1 MAGFLAQA
9 AVRRTPVILDGV
21 VVTAAALVANDLAPG
36 AVSWWVAGHKS
47 PEPAHALALRR
58 LDLEPL
64 LDLGLR
70 LGEGSGATLALPL
83 VRSAVAVLGEMA
95 TFESAGVSQV

>member
-36 AVSWWVAGHKS
+36 AVNWWVAGHLS

-58 LDLEPL
+58 N
-64 LDLGLR
+64 
-70 LGEGSGATLALPL
+70 A
-83 VRSAVAVLGEMA
+83 AVMCD
-95 TFESAGVSQV
+95 